1 MCIFSYFRLSRGR
14 KSVECAFGMM
24 TSKFRILE
32 NPICRNIEKVDTL
45 VKALCVLHNFIRTH
59 DGIYSSST
67 DLQES
72 TEYTSSSYTSFN
84 SQENLNRTRPSNA
97 AVESRDRLCNYFLK
111 PYGSLPWQ
119 NKYTI

>member
-1 MCIFSYFRLSRGR
+1 
-14 KSVECAFGMM
+14 M

-32 NPICRNIEKVDTL
+32 SPICRKIEKIDVL

-59 DGIYSSST
+59 DGIFSSST

-72 TEYTSSSYTSFN
+72 IGNSSETH
-84 SQENLNRTRPSNA
+84 SQEIRCKTRPSNV

-111 PYGSLPWQ
+111 PYASLPWQ
-119 NKYTI
+119 NNYTI